1 MTYDVTEVSKSDDI
15 QQVAFAVAARNARTC
30 DNAFISRQMD
40 RTAVA
45 ADGATDRL
53 FPPLRLS
60 PPPPGGRGRSANKHG
75 LRVNS
80 SELIETPV
88 IR

>member
-15 QQVAFAVAARNARTC
+15 QQVAFAAAARNARTC

-45 ADGATDRL
+45 GDGATDRL

-60 PPPPGGRGRSANKHG
+60 PPLPPGGGVGEGPRTNTDYA
-75 LRVNS
+75 
-80 SELIETPV
+80 
-88 IR
+88 